1 MKALYSVAQVSEYFH
16 ISKNTLRKWIANGKV
31 DYYKIGNSVRFSE
44 EHVKSMIKDRRS
56 ILWWKTKT

>member
-1 MKALYSVAQVSEYFH
+1 MEALYSVAQVSEYFH

-44 EHVKSMIKDRRS
+44 EHVKSMMKDKRS
-56 ILWWKTKT
+56 IL